1 MNSSPKYQTLICE
14 KNGTMKSYD
23 VSVYT
28 GIPIDRCLEFTSGL
42 PENDQASS
50 GSYRLKIS

>member
-1 MNSSPKYQTLICE
+1 MNSSPKCQTLIFE

-42 PENDQASS
+42 PENDQTSS